1 MDKDKMVLIKNYL
14 WALLGVLI
22 ALSIDIYSK
31 AWVISNLRNQ
41 PPRIIIYNVFQLRYL
56 ENRGAAFGI
65 LYGQQYFLIIATFL
79 VLGFILWFYHKV
91 PSGKRYYPLRF
102 CAILLV
108 AGAVGNL
115 LDRLRWGFVVDFLFL
130 EIINFPIFNVA
141 DMYVV
146 ISCIL
151 FALLVLFFYKDH
163 ELDAFKLKKDKGEE

>member
-1 MDKDKMVLIKNYL
+1 MDKGKMPLIKNYFF
-14 WALLGVLI
+14 ALIGVLI

-31 AWVISNLRNQ
+31 AWVISNLRYQ

-65 LYGQQYFLIIATFL
+65 LYGQQYFLITATFL
-79 VLGFILWFYHKV
+79 VLGFIFWFYHKV
-91 PSGKRYYPLRF
+91 PAGKRFYPLRF
-102 CAILLV
+102 CSILLV
-108 AGAVGNL
+108 AGAIGNL
-115 LDRLRWGFVVDFLFL
+115 IDRLRWGFVVDFLFL

-151 FALLVLFFYKDH
+151 FAILVLFFYKDH
-163 ELDAFKLKKDKGEE
+163 ELEAFRFKKEKDDD